1 MEDQKQIK
9 IIFNNSEKILKYI
22 PSSFDELKELFHEL
36 FEEADININYIFK
49 YNQNKYKNL
58 LITLL
63 ITKEAFQKAMDDL
76 KEMNNPAIYVD
87 EDKDDFLNSCQH
99 SHNYNINITNPYNSG
114 FDILNNKTSS
124 EAEYVIPNNNEEE
137 QKEEDDY
144 MRKSI
149 DSKCESLKEYLA
161 RIEENLKDEID
172 KNKFLKEQ
180 IEKIIDINEKNE
192 GIN

>member
-49 YNQNKYKNL
+49 YNQNKDKNL

-114 FDILNNKTSS
+114 FDILNDKTLI
-124 EAEYVIPNNNEEE
+124 ETEYVILI
-137 QKEEDDY
+137 K
-144 MRKSI
+144 MKKS
-149 DSKCESLKEYLA
+149 KK
-161 RIEENLKDEID
+161 K
-172 KNKFLKEQ
+172 KM
-180 IEKIIDINEKNE
+180 II
-192 GIN
+192 